1 MAAGVDQAGGGGGG
15 PGRPLHR
22 ASLPSLG
29 QVSCDWLTQYSPLIG
44 GRMGNL
50 RGWGGP
56 LSSSWHRSQ
65 VALQVRILARMRGL
79 GMVPVL
85 PAFAGQVPEA
95 VTRLHPGSSFTRQ
108 TWLGFNSSYN
118 GGYLLSPLD
127 PLFPRI
133 GEL

>member
-1 MAAGVDQAGGGGGG
+1 
-15 PGRPLHR
+15 
-22 ASLPSLG
+22 
-29 QVSCDWLTQYSPLIG
+29 
-44 GRMGNL
+44 MGNL

-56 LSSSWHRSQ
+56 LSSSWHRTQ
-65 VALQVRILARMRGL
+65 VALQVGTRALCLQIQPALAQVRILARMRGL

-95 VTRLHPGSSFTRQ
+95 VTRLYPGSSFTRQ

-133 GEL
+133 GGL